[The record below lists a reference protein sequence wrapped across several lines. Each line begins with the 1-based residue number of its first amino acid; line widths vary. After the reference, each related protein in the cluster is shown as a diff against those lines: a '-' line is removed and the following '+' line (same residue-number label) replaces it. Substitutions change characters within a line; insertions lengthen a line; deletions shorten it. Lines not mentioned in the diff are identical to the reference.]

1 MLSFIA
7 IKKKRKGESTDMND
21 ATKKCIQEAADL
33 IDKGI
38 YSYSENDDGFNG
50 FMETIS
56 IVTRMIEAQ
65 CHKRDREACF
75 SNIHRE
81 LLHSLADPSRHQR
94 TTTHACFCLGYCYAN
109 SDNE

>member
-1 MLSFIA
+1 
-7 IKKKRKGESTDMND
+7 MND
-21 ATKKCIQEAADL
+21 DTKKCIQEAANL

-56 IVTRMIEAQ
+56 IVTRMIESQ
-65 CHKRDREACF
+65 CHKCDREAYF

-81 LLHSLADPSRHQR
+81 LLRSLADPSRHKL
-94 TTTHACFCLGYCYAN
+94 TITHACECLGYYHAY
-109 SDNE
+109 SDYD

>member
-1 MLSFIA
+1 M
-7 IKKKRKGESTDMND
+7 DD
-21 ATKKCIQEAADL
+21 ATKKYIQEAADL

-56 IVTRMIEAQ
+56 IVARMIESQ
-65 CHKRDREACF
+65 CHKCDREASF
-75 SNIHRE
+75 SNVHRE
-81 LLHSLADPSRHQR
+81 LLHSLDDPSRHQR

>member
-1 MLSFIA
+1 M
-7 IKKKRKGESTDMND
+7 EDT
-21 ATKKCIQEAADL
+21 TKKCIQEAADL
-33 IDKGI
+33 INDGI

-65 CHKRDREACF
+65 CRKCDREAYF

-81 LLHSLADPSRHQR
+81 LLHSLDDPSRHQR
-94 TTTHACFCLGYCYAN
+94 TITYACGCLGYYYAN
-109 SDNE
+109 SDDD

>member
-1 MLSFIA
+1 
-7 IKKKRKGESTDMND
+7 MND
-21 ATKKCIQEAADL
+21 ATKKYIQEAADL

-56 IVTRMIEAQ
+56 IVTRMIESQ
-65 CHKRDREACF
+65 CFKCDREAYL

-81 LLHSLADPSRHQR
+81 LLYSLNDPSRHEL
-94 TTTHACFCLGYCYAN
+94 TITHACECLGYYYAY
-109 SDNE
+109 SDDD